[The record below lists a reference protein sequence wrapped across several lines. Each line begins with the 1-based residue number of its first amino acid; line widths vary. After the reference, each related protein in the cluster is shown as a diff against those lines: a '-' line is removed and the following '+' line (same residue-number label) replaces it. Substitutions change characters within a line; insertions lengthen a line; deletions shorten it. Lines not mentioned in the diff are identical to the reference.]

1 MKECIGEVICSYVH
15 LIASTQTVVYIATS
29 YITHS
34 PVAVRS
40 HLKLTYL
47 FVITFEDSC

>member
-1 MKECIGEVICSYVH
+1 MKVCIGEVICYYMHV
-15 LIASTQTVVYIATS
+15 IASKQTVVYIATS
-29 YITHS
+29 NITHS

-47 FVITFEDSC
+47 FVIIFEDSC